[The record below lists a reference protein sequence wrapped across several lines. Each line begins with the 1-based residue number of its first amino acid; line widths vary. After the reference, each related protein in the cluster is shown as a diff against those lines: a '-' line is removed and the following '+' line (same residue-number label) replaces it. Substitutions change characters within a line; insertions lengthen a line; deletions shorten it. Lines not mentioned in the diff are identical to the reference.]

1 MQPQLFWIG
10 SSLQAPPRS
19 VASSWCRRF
28 ADAEEVWRQA
38 CLKTWATKQHSARIR
53 TRVKDYGNLEIGF
66 AGWMLGSGDKDL
78 WFVEKVLYIYVICQ
92 HMLIYHYI
100 RMSIASLFW
109 SVLPQLVFFLGFSF
123 HYKFTRGAG
132 WLKPLTAEH
141 QARKRREGLEN
152 TASDSLFLRISQG

>member
-53 TRVKDYGNLEIGF
+53 TRVRDYGNLEIGF
-66 AGWMLGSGDKDL
+66 AGWMLGSGNEDFH
-78 WFVEKVLYIYVICQ
+78 WF
-92 HMLIYHYI
+92 MLCWK
-100 RMSIASLFW
+100 SAASH
-109 SVLPQLVFFLGFSF
+109 STTSLPEELVGWNRSQQN
-123 HYKFTRGAG
+123 TRPENAG
-132 WLKPLTAEH
+132 RVWKT
-141 QARKRREGLEN
+141 QQV
-152 TASDSLFLRISQG
+152 TASSSGYLTDRCCNHLQSASTYATFFSAL